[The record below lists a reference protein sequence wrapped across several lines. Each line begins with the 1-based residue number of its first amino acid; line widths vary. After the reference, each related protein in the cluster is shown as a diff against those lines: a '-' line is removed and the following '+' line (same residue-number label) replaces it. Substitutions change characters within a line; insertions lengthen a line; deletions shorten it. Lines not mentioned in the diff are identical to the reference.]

1 MTERS
6 IALLQQALSPTEEE
20 RADLAGSLLN
30 SLDNAQDAEASW
42 QTEIAQRA
50 SRLDSGEAKTVP
62 WPAVQSRISAAL
74 RHGPQKR
81 SDA

>member
-6 IALLQQALSPTEEE
+6 IALLQQALALTDEE

-30 SLDNAQDAEASW
+30 SLDAAPDPDAEASW
-42 QTEIAQRA
+42 QKEIARRISA
-50 SRLDSGEAKTVP
+50 LDSGEATTIP
-62 WPAVQSRISAAL
+62 WPEVQSRISAAL

-81 SDA
+81 

>member
-6 IALLQQALSPTEEE
+6 IALLQQALSLTEEE

-30 SLDNAQDAEASW
+30 SLDADPDPDAEASW
-42 QTEIAQRA
+42 QNEIAQRA
-50 SRLDSGEAKTVP
+50 SALDSGDARTVP
-62 WPAVQSRISAAL
+62 WPEVQSKIAAAL

-81 SDA
+81 

>member
-6 IALLQQALSPTEEE
+6 IALLQQALSLTVEE

-30 SLDNAQDAEASW
+30 SLDDAPDAEASL
-42 QTEIAQRA
+42 QKEIAQR
-50 SRLDSGEAKTVP
+50 SSGLDSGEARTVP
-62 WPAVQSRISAAL
+62 WPEVQAQICAAL

-81 SDA
+81 